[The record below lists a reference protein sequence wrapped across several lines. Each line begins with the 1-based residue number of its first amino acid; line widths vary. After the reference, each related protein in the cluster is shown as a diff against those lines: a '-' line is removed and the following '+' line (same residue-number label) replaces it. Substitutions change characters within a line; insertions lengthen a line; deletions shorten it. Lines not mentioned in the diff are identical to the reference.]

1 MNYSKVVKI
10 KSYSEN
16 AEKVYII
23 QELCKNRALS
33 DLVKKRGHLT
43 EIEVQSYMFQIIQ
56 GLKYIHNNN
65 IIHRDL
71 KPSNIFIS
79 DKMELKIGDFGLIA
93 KVSKDNDRHKECC
106 GTYPYMAPEVFN
118 PGEKGYSYEVD
129 IWSIG
134 IIMYNLLS
142 GKLPFSS
149 EFTNKEENEKEIK
162 NLVLKGKFEF
172 PDKDIKNQDIEIS
185 NVAKNLIT
193 QILVID
199 AKKRP
204 GLNQIL
210 YHDFFHLGKFPEFP
224 KSFTLERAPT
234 LDEIHKYNEDAD
246 IEGRINK
253 EVKQKTLYKLIVRDY
268 PEIKYKD
275 IDKYTLDN
283 EKEDC
288 PIKNWVSFS
297 HKSHYG
303 FLYYETNNGFSWVI
317 YKKQDEEEEEE
328 KVFEGLHLV
337 YCEKTDKLY
346 NIKNGTYEDSIA
358 VYNIDET
365 PSEIKLYKDEFL
377 SYRNKIRQKLNDLE
391 NESQKPE
398 QTLNENSSIS
408 YSSIENK
415 SSNHENSGSSSSIE
429 NFVNNINTKIGVSTK
444 SSSELKP
451 KVNNKLIYIRSFL
464 EEKYAKFFTLSDYT
478 KQIVF
483 KDKIEIFISDKYEKV
498 GYVDKEKKR
507 TFLPLSNILKN
518 SNKDLLKRL
527 KYIK

>member
-1 MNYSKVVKI
+1 
-10 KSYSEN
+10 
-16 AEKVYII
+16 
-23 QELCKNRALS
+23 
-33 DLVKKRGHLT
+33 
-43 EIEVQSYMFQIIQ
+43 
-56 GLKYIHNNN
+56 
-65 IIHRDL
+65 
-71 KPSNIFIS
+71 
-79 DKMELKIGDFGLIA
+79 
-93 KVSKDNDRHKECC
+93 
-106 GTYPYMAPEVFN
+106 MAPEVFN